1 MSYYI
6 LPKYANN
13 ETINIKLELS
23 NDDAVNSSLVN
34 LLANSLINPL
44 VNPSLIYY
52 LNNILLQLNNP
63 DFLLK
68 FIKINNIISPYKYIY
83 SKTPIYN
90 IPVSR
95 LNLSPISYIYI
106 ELIQL
111 CNLLDNFNDV
121 SMNCIN
127 INNFEIIDSIN
138 ILREN
143 NEDIYYNFTDLDTNL
158 TTPNYADFINID
170 LSNTFTSFNA
180 YIISLINSLCYI
192 FKNQK
197 YGGSSIIKIDNLF
210 YKPVIDILF
219 ILNTAYDKI
228 YIVKPNASSIVK
240 NDLYIVCKNLTFLPN
255 IEKLQDLPISC
266 EDSSIISSLVSD
278 DIPYYFLNKIEEAN
292 IIIYHQKIQ
301 YIDQIN
307 NIIINKHKFDNIKK
321 SNIQKCVLWCEKYK
335 VPHNKII
342 DKVNI
347 FLHPVVEVLDEN
359 DEETD
364 PIEINSLLNPASL
377 DFSTFSKQYELLKIF
392 NMD

>member
-6 LPKYANN
+6 LPKYSND

-23 NDDAVNSSLVN
+23 NDDAVNT
-34 LLANSLINPL
+34 LI
-44 VNPSLIYY
+44 NPSLIYY

-68 FIKINNIISPYKYIY
+68 FIKLNSIISPYKYIY

-90 IPVSR
+90 IPVSK
-95 LNLSPISYIYI
+95 LSLSSISYIYI

-111 CNLLDNFNDV
+111 CNLLDNFSDV
-121 SMNCIN
+121 SVSINVIN
-127 INNFEIIDSIN
+127 INNFTLIDSIN
-138 ILREN
+138 IIREN
-143 NEDIYYNFTDLDTNL
+143 NNDIHFNFIDLGTNL
-158 TTPNYADFINID
+158 STPNYAEFINID

-219 ILNTAYDKI
+219 ILNTAYEKI

-240 NDLYIVCKNLTFLPN
+240 NDLYIVCKNFNFLPN
-255 IEKLQDLPISC
+255 IEKLQDLTISSD
-266 EDSSIISSLVSD
+266 DSLIISSLVSD
-278 DIPYYFLNKIEEAN
+278 EIPYYFLNKIEEAN

-321 SNIQKCVLWCEKYK
+321 NNIQKCVLWCEKYK
-335 VPHNKII
+335 IPHNKIT

-347 FLHPVVEVLDEN
+347 FLHPVIEVPDDN
-359 DEETD
+359 DQEFD
-364 PIEINSLLNPASL
+364 PIEINSLLNPMSL

-392 NMD
+392 NMDD

>member
-6 LPKYANN
+6 LPKYANS
-13 ETINIKLELS
+13 ETINIKLELT
-23 NDDAVNSSLVN
+23 NDNSVNT
-34 LLANSLINPL
+34 LI
-44 VNPSLIYY
+44 NPSLIYY

-68 FIKINNIISPYKYIY
+68 FIKLNSIISPYKYIY
-83 SKTPIYN
+83 SKTPNYN
-90 IPVSR
+90 IPVSK
-95 LNLSPISYIYI
+95 LSLFPLSYIYI
-106 ELIQL
+106 EIIQL
-111 CNLLDNFNDV
+111 CNLLDNFSDV
-121 SMNCIN
+121 SVSINVIN
-127 INNFEIIDSIN
+127 INNFTLIDSIN
-138 ILREN
+138 IIREN
-143 NEDIYYNFTDLDTNL
+143 NIDIHFNFIDLRTNL
-158 TTPNYADFINID
+158 TTLNYAEFINID
-170 LSNTFTSFNA
+170 LSDTFTSFNA

-228 YIVKPNASSIVK
+228 YIVKPNSSSIVK
-240 NDLYIVCKNLTFLPN
+240 NDLYIVCKKFICIPT
-255 IEKLQDLPISC
+255 IEKLQVIASNLTSSIT
-266 EDSSIISSLVSD
+266 SSIISSLVSD
-278 DIPYYFLNKIEEAN
+278 EIPYYFLNKIEEAN

-321 SNIQKCVLWCEKYK
+321 NNIQKCVLWCEKYK
-335 VPHNKII
+335 IPHNKIT

-347 FLHPVVEVLDEN
+347 FLHPVIEVPDDN
-359 DEETD
+359 DQEID
-364 PIEINSLLNPASL
+364 PIEINSLVNPMSL

-392 NMD
+392 NMDD

>member
-6 LPKYANN
+6 LPKYANSK
-13 ETINIKLELS
+13 TINIEIELS
-23 NDDAVNSSLVN
+23 NDSTVNT
-34 LLANSLINPL
+34 L

-68 FIKINNIISPYKYIY
+68 FIKLNNIISPYKYIY

-90 IPVSR
+90 IPVSK
-95 LNLSPISYIYI
+95 LSLSPISYIYI

-111 CNLLDNFNDV
+111 CNLLDNFSDVSV

-127 INNFEIIDSIN
+127 INNFTFIDSIN
-138 ILREN
+138 LLREN
-143 NEDIYYNFTDLDTNL
+143 NNDIHFNFIDLDTNL
-158 TTPNYADFINID
+158 TTPNYAEFINID
-170 LSNTFTSFNA
+170 LSKTFTSFNA

-219 ILNTAYDKI
+219 ILNTAYEKI

-240 NDLYIVCKNLTFLPN
+240 NDLYIVCKNFNFLPN
-255 IEKLQDLPISC
+255 IEKLYDLTISSD
-266 EDSSIISSLVSD
+266 DSLIISSLVSD
-278 DIPYYFLNKIEEAN
+278 EIPYYFLNKIEEAN

-335 VPHNKII
+335 VPHNKIT

-377 DFSTFSKQYELLKIF
+377 NFSTFSKQYELLKIF

>member
-6 LPKYANN
+6 LPKYANS

-23 NDDAVNSSLVN
+23 NDDVVNS
-34 LLANSLINPL
+34 L

-83 SKTPIYN
+83 SKTSIYN
-90 IPVSR
+90 IPVSK
-95 LNLSPISYIYI
+95 LSLSPISYIYI

-111 CNLLDNFNDV
+111 CNLLDNFSDVSV

-127 INNFEIIDSIN
+127 INNFTIIDSIN

-143 NEDIYYNFTDLDTNL
+143 NEDVHYNFTDLGTNL
-158 TTPNYADFINID
+158 TTPNYAEFINID

-219 ILNTAYDKI
+219 ILNTAYEKI

-240 NDLYIVCKNLTFLPN
+240 NDLYIVCKNFNFLPN
-255 IEKLQDLPISC
+255 IEKLQDLTISRD
-266 EDSSIISSLVSD
+266 DSLIISSLVSD
-278 DIPYYFLNKIEEAN
+278 EIPYYFLNKIEEAN

-301 YIDQIN
+301 YIDQIS

-335 VPHNKII
+335 IPHNKII

-364 PIEINSLLNPASL
+364 PIDINSLLNPVSL

-392 NMD
+392 NID

>member
-1 MSYYI
+1 MFI
-6 LPKYANN
+6 
-13 ETINIKLELS
+13 
-23 NDDAVNSSLVN
+23 V
-34 LLANSLINPL
+34 LIRVFPL
-44 VNPSLIYY
+44 
-52 LNNILLQLNNP
+52 
-63 DFLLK
+63 
-68 FIKINNIISPYKYIY
+68 
-83 SKTPIYN
+83 
-90 IPVSR
+90 
-95 LNLSPISYIYI
+95 SYIYI
-106 ELIQL
+106 EIIQL
-111 CNLLDNFNDV
+111 CNLLDNFSDV
-121 SMNCIN
+121 SVSINVIN
-127 INNFEIIDSIN
+127 INNFTLIDSIN
-138 ILREN
+138 IIREN
-143 NEDIYYNFTDLDTNL
+143 NNDIHFNFIDLGTNL
-158 TTPNYADFINID
+158 STPNYAEFINID

-219 ILNTAYDKI
+219 ILNTAYEKI

-255 IEKLQDLPISC
+255 IENLQDLPISC

-278 DIPYYFLNKIEEAN
+278 EIPYYFLNKIEEAN

-321 SNIQKCVLWCEKYK
+321 NNIQKCVLWCEKYK
-335 VPHNKII
+335 IPHNKIT

-347 FLHPVVEVLDEN
+347 FLHPVIEVPDDN
-359 DEETD
+359 DQEID
-364 PIEINSLLNPASL
+364 PIEINSLVNPMSL

-392 NMD
+392 NMDD

>member
-6 LPKYANN
+6 LPKYANSK
-13 ETINIKLELS
+13 TINIEIELS
-23 NDDAVNSSLVN
+23 NESTVNT
-34 LLANSLINPL
+34 L

-68 FIKINNIISPYKYIY
+68 FIKLNSIITPYKYIY

-90 IPVSR
+90 IPVSK

-106 ELIQL
+106 EIIQL

-121 SMNCIN
+121 SVLLNIIN
-127 INNFEIIDSIN
+127 INNFTIIDAIN

-143 NEDIYYNFTDLDTNL
+143 NEDVHYNFTDLVTNL
-158 TTPNYADFINID
+158 TTPNYAEFINID

-180 YIISLINSLCYI
+180 YIISLINSICYI

-219 ILNTAYDKI
+219 ILNTAYEKI

-240 NDLYIVCKNLTFLPN
+240 NDLYIVCKNFICIPN
-255 IEKLQDLPISC
+255 IEKLQDLTISGD
-266 EDSSIISSLVSD
+266 DSLIISSLVLD

-321 SNIQKCVLWCEKYK
+321 NNIQKCVLWCEKYK

-377 DFSTFSKQYELLKIF
+377 NFSTFSKQYELLKIF

>member
-6 LPKYANN
+6 LPKYANS
-13 ETINIKLELS
+13 ETININIELS
-23 NDDAVNSSLVN
+23 NETT
-34 LLANSLINPL
+34 INTL

-68 FIKINNIISPYKYIY
+68 FIKLNNIISPYKYIY

-90 IPVSR
+90 IPVSK
-95 LNLSPISYIYI
+95 LSLSPISYIYI

-111 CNLLDNFNDV
+111 CNLLDNFSDVSV

-127 INNFEIIDSIN
+127 INNFTFIDSIN
-138 ILREN
+138 LLREN
-143 NEDIYYNFTDLDTNL
+143 NNDIHFNFIDLDTNL
-158 TTPNYADFINID
+158 SIPNYAEFINID
-170 LSNTFTSFNA
+170 LSKTFISFNA

-197 YGGSSIIKIDNLF
+197 YGGLSIIKIDNLF

-219 ILNTAYDKI
+219 ILNTAYEKI

-240 NDLYIVCKNLTFLPN
+240 NDLYIVCKNFNFLPN
-255 IEKLQDLPISC
+255 IEKLHDLTISGD
-266 EDSSIISSLVSD
+266 DSLIISSLVLD
-278 DIPYYFLNKIEEAN
+278 EIPYYFLNKIEEAN

-307 NIIINKHKFDNIKK
+307 NIIINKYKFDNIKK
-321 SNIQKCVLWCEKYK
+321 NNIQKCVLWCEKYK
-335 VPHNKII
+335 IPHNKIT

-347 FLHPVVEVLDEN
+347 FLHPVIEVPDDN
-359 DEETD
+359 DQEFD
-364 PIEINSLLNPASL
+364 PIEINSLLNPMSL

-392 NMD
+392 NMDD

>member
-6 LPKYANN
+6 LPKYANSKI
-13 ETINIKLELS
+13 INIKLELS
-23 NDDAVNSSLVN
+23 DDSTVNT
-34 LLANSLINPL
+34 LINNPL

-68 FIKINNIISPYKYIY
+68 FIKLNNIISPYKYIY

-90 IPVSR
+90 IPVSK
-95 LNLSPISYIYI
+95 LSLSPISYIYI

-111 CNLLDNFNDV
+111 CNLLDNFSDV

-143 NEDIYYNFTDLDTNL
+143 NEDVYFNFTDLGTSL

-219 ILNTAYDKI
+219 ILNTAYEKI
-228 YIVKPNASSIVK
+228 YIVKPNSSSIVK
-240 NDLYIVCKNLTFLPN
+240 NDLYIVCKKFICIPT
-255 IEKLQDLPISC
+255 IEKLQVIASNLTSSIT
-266 EDSSIISSLVSD
+266 SSIISSLVSD
-278 DIPYYFLNKIEEAN
+278 EIPYYFLNKIEEAN

-335 VPHNKII
+335 VPHNKIT

-392 NMD
+392 NMDD

>member
-1 MSYYI
+1 M
-6 LPKYANN
+6 
-13 ETINIKLELS
+13 
-23 NDDAVNSSLVN
+23 
-34 LLANSLINPL
+34 
-44 VNPSLIYY
+44 IYY

-68 FIKINNIISPYKYIY
+68 FIKLNNIISPYKYIY

-90 IPVSR
+90 IPVSK
-95 LNLSPISYIYI
+95 LSLSPISYIYI

-111 CNLLDNFNDV
+111 CNLLDNFSDISV
-121 SMNCIN
+121 SLNCIN
-127 INNFEIIDSIN
+127 INNFTIIDSIN

-143 NEDIYYNFTDLDTNL
+143 NEDVHYNFTDLGTNL
-158 TTPNYADFINID
+158 TTPNYAEFINID

-197 YGGSSIIKIDNLF
+197 YGGSLIIKIDNLF

-219 ILNTAYDKI
+219 ILNTAYEKI
-228 YIVKPNASSIVK
+228 NIVKPNASSIVK
-240 NDLYIVCKNLTFLPN
+240 NDLYIVCKNFNFLPN
-255 IEKLQDLPISC
+255 IEKLQDLTISRD
-266 EDSSIISSLVSD
+266 DSLIISSLVSD
-278 DIPYYFLNKIEEAN
+278 EIPYYFLNKIEEAN

-301 YIDQIN
+301 YIDQIS

-335 VPHNKII
+335 IPHNKII

-364 PIEINSLLNPASL
+364 PIDINSLLNPVSL

-392 NMD
+392 NID

>member
-6 LPKYANN
+6 LPKYANS
-13 ETINIKLELS
+13 ETINIEIELS
-23 NDDAVNSSLVN
+23 HDSTVNT
-34 LLANSLINPL
+34 L
-44 VNPSLIYY
+44 VNPSLIFY

-68 FIKINNIISPYKYIY
+68 FIKLNSIISPYKYIY

-90 IPVSR
+90 IPVSK
-95 LNLSPISYIYI
+95 LSLSPTSYIYI

-111 CNLLDNFNDV
+111 CNLLDNFSDV
-121 SMNCIN
+121 SVSLSCIN
-127 INNFEIIDSIN
+127 INNFTIIDAIN

-143 NEDIYYNFTDLDTNL
+143 NEDVHYNFTDLSTNL
-158 TTPNYADFINID
+158 TTPNYAKFINID
-170 LSNTFTSFNA
+170 LSNTFTSFNE
-180 YIISLINSLCYI
+180 YIISLINSICYI

-219 ILNTAYDKI
+219 ILNTAYEKI

-240 NDLYIVCKNLTFLPN
+240 NDLYIVCKNFICIPN
-255 IEKLQDLPISC
+255 IEKLHDLTISID
-266 EDSSIISSLVSD
+266 DSSIISSLISD

-307 NIIINKHKFDNIKK
+307 NIIINKQKFDNIKK

-335 VPHNKII
+335 IPHNKIT

-347 FLHPVVEVLDEN
+347 FLHPVVEVLDET

-392 NMD
+392 NMDD

>member
-6 LPKYANN
+6 LPKYANSKI
-13 ETINIKLELS
+13 INIKLELS
-23 NDDAVNSSLVN
+23 DDSTVNT
-34 LLANSLINPL
+34 LINNPL

-68 FIKINNIISPYKYIY
+68 FIKLNNIISPYKYIY

-90 IPVSR
+90 IPVSK
-95 LNLSPISYIYI
+95 LSLSPISYIYI

-111 CNLLDNFNDV
+111 CNLFDNFNDA
-121 SMNCIN
+121 SIAINYININ
-127 INNFEIIDSIN
+127 INNFTFIDSIN
-138 ILREN
+138 LLREN
-143 NEDIYYNFTDLDTNL
+143 NNDIHFNFIDLDTNL
-158 TTPNYADFINID
+158 SIPNYAEFINID
-170 LSNTFTSFNA
+170 LSKTFISFNA

-197 YGGSSIIKIDNLF
+197 YGGLSIIKIDNLF

-219 ILNTAYDKI
+219 ILNTAYEKI

-240 NDLYIVCKNLTFLPN
+240 NDLYIVCKNFNFLPN
-255 IEKLQDLPISC
+255 IEKLQDLTISSD
-266 EDSSIISSLVSD
+266 DSLIISSLVSD
-278 DIPYYFLNKIEEAN
+278 EIPYYFLNKIEEAN

-307 NIIINKHKFDNIKK
+307 NIIINKYKFDNIKK
-321 SNIQKCVLWCEKYK
+321 NNIQKCVLWCEKYK
-335 VPHNKII
+335 IPHNKIT

-377 DFSTFSKQYELLKIF
+377 NFSTFSKQYELLKIF

>member
-6 LPKYANN
+6 LPKYANS
-13 ETINIKLELS
+13 ETINIEIELS
-23 NDDAVNSSLVN
+23 TESTVNT
-34 LLANSLINPL
+34 L

-63 DFLLK
+63 DFLLN
-68 FIKINNIISPYKYIY
+68 FIKLNNIISTYKYIY
-83 SKTPIYN
+83 SKTPNYN
-90 IPVSR
+90 IPVSK
-95 LNLSPISYIYI
+95 LSLSPTSYIYI

-111 CNLLDNFNDV
+111 CNLLDNFSDV
-121 SMNCIN
+121 SVSLNCVN
-127 INNFEIIDSIN
+127 INNFTFIDAIN
-138 ILREN
+138 IFRET
-143 NEDIYYNFTDLDTNL
+143 NEDSHYNFTDLRTNL
-158 TTPNYADFINID
+158 TTPNYAEFINID
-170 LSNTFTSFNA
+170 LSVTFISFNE
-180 YIISLINSLCYI
+180 YIISLINSICYI

-219 ILNTAYDKI
+219 ILNTAYEKI

-240 NDLYIVCKNLTFLPN
+240 NDLYIVCKNFICIPN
-255 IEKLQDLPISC
+255 IEKLQNVTISC
-266 EDSSIISSLVSD
+266 DDSLIITSIVSD
-278 DIPYYFLNKIEEAN
+278 EIPYYFLNKIEEAN

-321 SNIQKCVLWCEKYK
+321 NNIQKCILWCEKYK
-335 VPHNKII
+335 VPHNKIT

-347 FLHPVVEVLDEN
+347 FLHPVVEVTDEN
-359 DEETD
+359 EHDFELID
-364 PIEINSLLNPASL
+364 VDCLINPISL

-392 NMD
+392 NID

>member
-6 LPKYANN
+6 LPKYANSK
-13 ETINIKLELS
+13 TINIEIELS
-23 NDDAVNSSLVN
+23 NDSTVNT
-34 LLANSLINPL
+34 L

-68 FIKINNIISPYKYIY
+68 FIKLNNIISPYKYIY

-90 IPVSR
+90 IPVSK
-95 LNLSPISYIYI
+95 LSLSPISYIYI
-106 ELIQL
+106 EIIQL
-111 CNLLDNFNDV
+111 CNLLDNFSYV
-121 SMNCIN
+121 SLSLNIIN
-127 INNFEIIDSIN
+127 INNFTIIDAIN

-143 NEDIYYNFTDLDTNL
+143 NEDVHYNFTDLGTNL
-158 TTPNYADFINID
+158 TTPNYAEFINID

-219 ILNTAYDKI
+219 ILNTAYEKI
-228 YIVKPNASSIVK
+228 YIVKPNTSSIVK

-255 IEKLQDLPISC
+255 IEKLQDLTISG
-266 EDSSIISSLVSD
+266 DDLLIISSLVLD

-377 DFSTFSKQYELLKIF
+377 NFSTFSKQYELLKIF

>member
-6 LPKYANN
+6 LPKYANS
-13 ETINIKLELS
+13 ETINIKLELT
-23 NDDAVNSSLVN
+23 NDDLVN
-34 LLANSLINPL
+34 TLI
-44 VNPSLIYY
+44 NPSLIYY

-68 FIKINNIISPYKYIY
+68 FIKLNSIISPYKYIY

-90 IPVSR
+90 IPVSK
-95 LNLSPISYIYI
+95 LSLSSISYIYI

-111 CNLLDNFNDV
+111 CNLLDNFSDV
-121 SMNCIN
+121 SVSINVIN
-127 INNFEIIDSIN
+127 INNFTLIDSIN
-138 ILREN
+138 IIREN
-143 NEDIYYNFTDLDTNL
+143 NNDIHFNFIDLGTNL
-158 TTPNYADFINID
+158 STPNYAEFINID

-219 ILNTAYDKI
+219 ILNTAYEKI
-228 YIVKPNASSIVK
+228 YIVKPNSSSIVK
-240 NDLYIVCKNLTFLPN
+240 NDLYIVCKKFICIPT
-255 IEKLQDLPISC
+255 IEKLQATASSLTSSIP
-266 EDSSIISSLVSD
+266 SSIISSLVSD
-278 DIPYYFLNKIEEAN
+278 EIPYYFLNKIEEAN

-321 SNIQKCVLWCEKYK
+321 NNIQKCVLWCEKYK
-335 VPHNKII
+335 IPHNKIT

-347 FLHPVVEVLDEN
+347 FLHPVIEVPDDN
-359 DEETD
+359 DQEFD
-364 PIEINSLLNPASL
+364 PIEINSLLNPMSL

-392 NMD
+392 NIDDQPE

>member
-6 LPKYANN
+6 LPKYSND

-23 NDDAVNSSLVN
+23 NDDAVNT
-34 LLANSLINPL
+34 LI
-44 VNPSLIYY
+44 NPSLIYY

-63 DFLLK
+63 DFFLN
-68 FIKINNIISPYKYIY
+68 FIKINSIISSYKYIY

-90 IPVSR
+90 ISVSK
-95 LNLSPISYIYI
+95 LSLSPISYIYI

-111 CNLLDNFNDV
+111 CNLFDNFNDA
-121 SMNCIN
+121 SIAINYININ
-127 INNFEIIDSIN
+127 INNFTFIDSIN
-138 ILREN
+138 LLREN
-143 NEDIYYNFTDLDTNL
+143 NNDIHFNFIDLDTNL
-158 TTPNYADFINID
+158 TTPNYAEFINID
-170 LSNTFTSFNA
+170 LSKTFTSFNA

-219 ILNTAYDKI
+219 ILNTAYEKI

-240 NDLYIVCKNLTFLPN
+240 NDLYIVCKNFNFLPN
-255 IEKLQDLPISC
+255 IEKLQDLTISSD
-266 EDSSIISSLVSD
+266 DSLIISSLVSD
-278 DIPYYFLNKIEEAN
+278 EIPYYFLNKIEEAN

-301 YIDQIN
+301 YIDQVN
-307 NIIINKHKFDNIKK
+307 TIIINKHKFDNIKK

-335 VPHNKII
+335 VPHNKIT

-347 FLHPVVEVLDEN
+347 FLHPVVEVLDDN
-359 DEETD
+359 DPEMN
-364 PIEINSLLNPASL
+364 PIEINSLLNPEAL

-392 NMD
+392 NIDDQPE

>member
-6 LPKYANN
+6 LPKYANS
-13 ETINIKLELS
+13 ETINIKLELT
-23 NDDAVNSSLVN
+23 NDDLVN
-34 LLANSLINPL
+34 TLI
-44 VNPSLIYY
+44 NPSLIYY

-63 DFLLK
+63 DFFLN
-68 FIKINNIISPYKYIY
+68 FIKINSIISSYKYIY

-90 IPVSR
+90 ISVSK
-95 LNLSPISYIYI
+95 LSLSPISYIYI

-111 CNLLDNFNDV
+111 CNLLDNFSDVSV

-127 INNFEIIDSIN
+127 INNFTFIDSIN
-138 ILREN
+138 LLREN
-143 NEDIYYNFTDLDTNL
+143 NNDIHFNFIDLDTNL
-158 TTPNYADFINID
+158 SIPNYAEFINID
-170 LSNTFTSFNA
+170 LSKTFISFNA

-197 YGGSSIIKIDNLF
+197 YGGLSIIKIDNLF

-219 ILNTAYDKI
+219 ILNTAYEKI

-240 NDLYIVCKNLTFLPN
+240 NDLYIVCKNFNFLPN
-255 IEKLQDLPISC
+255 IEKLQDLTISSD
-266 EDSSIISSLVSD
+266 DSLIISSLVSD
-278 DIPYYFLNKIEEAN
+278 EIPYYFLNKIEEAN

-301 YIDQIN
+301 YIDQVN
-307 NIIINKHKFDNIKK
+307 TIIINKHKFDNIKK

-335 VPHNKII
+335 VPHNKIT

-364 PIEINSLLNPASL
+364 PIEINSLLNPEAL

-392 NMD
+392 NIDD